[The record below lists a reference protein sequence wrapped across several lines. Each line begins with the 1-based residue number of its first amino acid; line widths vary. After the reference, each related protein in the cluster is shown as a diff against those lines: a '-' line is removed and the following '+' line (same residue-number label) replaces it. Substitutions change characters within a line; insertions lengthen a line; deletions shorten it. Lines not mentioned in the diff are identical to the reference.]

1 MEAQLLDYS
10 KQPQWLRQNID
21 NYRALPALEAVKET
35 AYVIVYFDSMAE
47 KQVWR
52 GAFYRK
58 EDAEECAKG
67 LGLMGKHIYNIVEVE
82 LK

>member
-1 MEAQLLDYS
+1 MVQLQAAEKFSSVIPFKY
-10 KQPQWLRQNID
+10 KP
-21 NYRALPALEAVKET
+21 LPALEPVREV